1 MHYLRMIVAQ
11 VLCWL
16 VEPVSAV
23 IQSLSSSTLTDLLQ
37 ELQGNE
43 GQLATVLH
51 NKVHT
56 PTHTKSLTN
65 FRAKMREMILWSDW
79 CNVLAATCCL
89 VIRSPYCLFKQQLC
103 STASSVCS
111 HVQSIL
117 HSSLNTEYNSG
128 LTAVSLVGP
137 LMIFYILC
145 VDKFH

>member
-65 FRAKMREMILWSDW
+65 FRAKMREMILWSD
-79 CNVLAATCCL
+79 
-89 VIRSPYCLFKQQLC
+89 
-103 STASSVCS
+103 
-111 HVQSIL
+111 
-117 HSSLNTEYNSG
+117 
-128 LTAVSLVGP
+128 
-137 LMIFYILC
+137 
-145 VDKFH
+145 